1 MLVLS
6 RKTGQSLII
15 GNDIVVRLLEIRGQ
29 QVRLGVE
36 APSDVSVVREEL
48 HRAVAEANQ
57 EAVCGEAQQVADLA
71 SKLRSRRETAKGDGG
86 HTGGA
91 DGEE

>member
-6 RKTGQSLII
+6 RKAGQSLII
-15 GNDIVVRLLEIRGQ
+15 GNDIIVRLLEIRGQ

-48 HRAVAEANQ
+48 HRAVAAENQ
-57 EAVCGEAQQVADLA
+57 EAAQGGPSKVADLA
-71 SKLRSRRETAKGDGG
+71 STLRRRREHPPREDGRG
-86 HTGGA
+86 RR
-91 DGEE
+91 EK

>member
-6 RKTGQSLII
+6 RKAGQSLII

-29 QVRLGVE
+29 QVRIGVE

-48 HRAVAEANQ
+48 HRAVAEANK
-57 EAVCGEAQQVADLA
+57 EALQQPDASVAHLA
-71 SKLRSRRETAKGDGG
+71 SVLRGRHPRGKGSGHDGPSR
-86 HTGGA
+86 
-91 DGEE
+91 

>member
-6 RKTGQSLII
+6 RKIGQSLII

-48 HRAVAEANQ
+48 HRVVAEANQ
-57 EAVCGEAQQVADLA
+57 EAVQTDESAIAALA
-71 SKLRSRRETAKGDGG
+71 TALRTQSGPKG
-86 HTGGA
+86 A
-91 DGEE
+91 AR